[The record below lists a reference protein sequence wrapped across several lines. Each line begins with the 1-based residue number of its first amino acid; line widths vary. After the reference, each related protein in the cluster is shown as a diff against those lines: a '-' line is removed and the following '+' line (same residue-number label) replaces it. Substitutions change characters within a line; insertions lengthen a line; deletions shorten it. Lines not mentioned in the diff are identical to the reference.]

1 MKTVEFTGKTTE
13 EALLKAQQHFGLT
26 LDQLN
31 VEVLQAGGGGLFG
44 LFKKKGAVVKVRPM
58 SDSQEDHLANLMA
71 DFTGSEAPKAHKP
84 AAAPAAPAAA
94 PAAPAAPQAEPP
106 RHTGPSY
113 DKDHGDDAAAFEDA
127 AEDEEGHSGPV
138 IEDQSVVDDAQ
149 EVLVRLVLPL
159 DDSARVRAENS
170 DQGIMLDIDGQEAGV
185 LIGRRGQ
192 TLDALQYLCT
202 RIVSH
207 KHGRPVRIH
216 VDAGGYRKRRMQS
229 LEDLALRLADKARDT
244 GRPVSLGPICSQE
257 RRVVHMT
264 LRQEHGISTVSRGRG
279 ELKKVVI
286 SPRR

>member
-1 MKTVEFTGKTTE
+1 METVEFTGKTTQD
-13 EALLKAQQHFGLT
+13 ALLKAQEHFGLPIDR
-26 LDQLN
+26 LD
-31 VEVLQAGGGGLFG
+31 VEVMQAGGGGLFG
-44 LFKKKGAVVKVRPM
+44 LFKKKAAVIRVRPM
-58 SDSQEDHLANLMA
+58 TDNSQDQLADLMA
-71 DFTGSEAPKAHKP
+71 DFSGSEPPVKDKPVQQAPT
-84 AAAPAAPAAA
+84 APAP
-94 PAAPAAPQAEPP
+94 
-106 RHTGPSY
+106 
-113 DKDHGDDAAAFEDA
+113 
-127 AEDEEGHSGPV
+127 SGPV
-138 IEDQSVVDDAQ
+138 RTSESAEAAGNTSTEDPDQRPAPVIEEQDVVDDAR

-159 DDSARVRAENS
+159 DDTARVRAGNS
-170 DQGIMLDIDGQEAGV
+170 EQGIMLDIDGQEAGV

-264 LRQEHGISTVSRGRG
+264 LRREHGISTVSRGRG

>member
-1 MKTVEFTGKTTE
+1 MDTVEFTGKNTQD
-13 EALLKAQQHFGLT
+13 ALIKAQEHFGLPIDK
-26 LDQLN
+26 LD
-31 VEVLQAGGGGLFG
+31 VEVIQAGGGGLFG
-44 LFKKKGAVVKVRPM
+44 MFKKKSAVIRVRPLTEN
-58 SDSQEDHLANLMA
+58 STEDHLADLMA
-71 DFTGSEAPKAHKP
+71 DFTGKPSPKPAAKP
-84 AAAPAAPAAA
+84 AAAPR
-94 PAAPAAPQAEPP
+94 PAAPASVSADNGPAPSDPAPAYEADANDNENNDAE
-106 RHTGPSY
+106 HAS
-113 DKDHGDDAAAFEDA
+113 
-127 AEDEEGHSGPV
+127 SPV
-138 IEDQSVVDDAQ
+138 IEEQAVVDDAR
-149 EVLVRLVLPL
+149 EVLERLVLPL
-159 DDSARVRAENS
+159 DDTARVRAANS

-264 LRQEHGISTVSRGRG
+264 LRREHGISTVSRGRG

>member
-1 MKTVEFTGKTTE
+1 MEAVEFTGKTTE
-13 EALLKAQQHFGLT
+13 EALLKAQQHFGLP
-26 LDQLN
+26 LDRLD

-44 LFKKKGAVVKVRPM
+44 LFKKKGAVVKVRPTQ
-58 SDSQEDHLANLMA
+58 DSQEDHLASLMA
-71 DFTGSEAPKAHKP
+71 DFTGGEAPKPKKP
-84 AAAPAAPAAA
+84 VAPPAPAAEPVQ
-94 PAAPAAPQAEPP
+94 QAESGYDN
-106 RHTGPSY
+106 GPDDEVDY
-113 DKDHGDDAAAFEDA
+113 DDNEDD
-127 AEDEEGHSGPV
+127 DEGRSGPV
-138 IEDQSVVDDAQ
+138 IEDQEVVNDAR
-149 EVLVRLVLPL
+149 EVLVKLVLPL

-264 LRQEHGISTVSRGRG
+264 LRREHGISTVSRGRG